1 MNKTIIELLD
11 NIKLKKEEVINFT
24 NENKLEDAKKSKDE
38 LVQLQNKLNI
48 LYDLEDVENNNIE
61 NNIKEKEPIHSEKIT
76 EENAFINVVKNTALN
91 KSIPS
96 EVLNAL
102 KTSEDEGVVIPHDI
116 STKVRELRRET
127 QSLETLVNIE
137 QVQRIEGSRVVEKN
151 ADIVGFEA
159 VDEEAQFPDMPK
171 PEFVKISYKLKKIW
185 WYFKG
190 YKRILP
196 VSRQHY

>member
-11 NIKLKKEEVINFT
+11 SIKLKKEEVINFT

-48 LYDLEDVENNNIE
+48 LYDLEDVENSNIE

-76 EENAFINVVKNTALN
+76 EENAFINAVKNTALN

-137 QVQRIEGSRVVEKN
+137 
-151 ADIVGFEA
+151 
-159 VDEEAQFPDMPK
+159 
-171 PEFVKISYKLKKIW
+171 
-185 WYFKG
+185 
-190 YKRILP
+190 
-196 VSRQHY
+196 

>member
-102 KTSEDEGVVIPHDI
+102 KT
-116 STKVRELRRET
+116 
-127 QSLETLVNIE
+127 
-137 QVQRIEGSRVVEKN
+137 
-151 ADIVGFEA
+151 
-159 VDEEAQFPDMPK
+159 
-171 PEFVKISYKLKKIW
+171 
-185 WYFKG
+185 
-190 YKRILP
+190 
-196 VSRQHY
+196 